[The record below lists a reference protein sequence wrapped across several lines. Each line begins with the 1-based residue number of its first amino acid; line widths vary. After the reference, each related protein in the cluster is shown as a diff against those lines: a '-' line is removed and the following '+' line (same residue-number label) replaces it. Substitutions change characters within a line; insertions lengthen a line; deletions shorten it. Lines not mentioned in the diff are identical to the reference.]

1 MAIVGIVLV
10 PGTLT
15 LGRATLKTTG
25 DKAGDIVTAAEK
37 ELAYTARRASRLYNV
52 RAEVPRGRRVS

>member
-15 LGRATLKTTG
+15 LGRAILKTTG
-25 DKAGDIVTAAEK
+25 DEARDVVIVAEK
-37 ELAYTARRASRLYNV
+37 ELAYTARRTSRLYDNL
-52 RAEVPRGRRVS
+52 